1 MNDDL
6 VFADDEETLDGNG
19 EALRWPLL
27 IVDDEEEVHAV
38 TKLALSGFEFA
49 GRGLEFV
56 SAHSAAE
63 AREVLR
69 ERRDIAVILLDVV
82 METDHAGLE
91 VADFVRNVIEN
102 RFARI
107 VLRTGQ
113 PGQAPEREVIRRY
126 DINDYKEKTE
136 LTAKKL
142 FTVVY
147 TALRSYRDL
156 LALEA
161 NRRGLLQVVQAS
173 ANLFRTESVE
183 QFVQGVLEQVAALI
197 YESADML
204 YVSSSIATVREGTHE
219 RIVAATGRFTDMVG
233 QNPREALAHFD
244 YHNLTLAL
252 RKQRNI
258 VTPDHF
264 SGYFESTGGGQ
275 HLLYVS
281 GPATMSRPDQEL
293 IDMFLRSVA
302 LAYEAMLNR
311 IKTEK
316 GIDTDAGAS
325 SAQD

>member
-1 MNDDL
+1 MEDDL
-6 VFADDEETLDGNG
+6 VFAADDDSHELSG
-19 EALRWPLL
+19 ELARWPLL

-56 SAHSAAE
+56 SAHSAAQ

-69 ERRDIAVILLDVV
+69 ERRDIAVVLLDVV

-91 VADFVRNVIEN
+91 VADFIRNVIEN

-161 NRRGLLQVVQAS
+161 NRL
-173 ANLFRTESVE
+173 RTESVE

-197 YESADML
+197 YDSADML
-204 YVSSSIATVREGTHE
+204 YVSSSVATVREGDEE
-219 RIVAATGRFTDMVG
+219 RIVAATGRFSELVG
-233 QNPREALAHFD
+233 SKPQEALAHFD

-258 VTPDHF
+258 VTPEHF
-264 SGYFESTGGGQ
+264 SGFFESSGGGQ
-275 HLLYVS
+275 HLLYIS

-293 IDMFLRSVA
+293 VDMFLRSVA
-302 LAYEAMLNR
+302 LAYEAMLHR
-311 IKTEK
+311 IE
-316 GIDTDAGAS
+316 IE
-325 SAQD
+325 SAKRDGG

>member
-1 MNDDL
+1 MEDDL
-6 VFADDEETLDGNG
+6 VFAADDDSHELSG
-19 EALRWPLL
+19 ELARWPLL

-56 SAHSAAE
+56 SAHSAAQ

-69 ERRDIAVILLDVV
+69 ERRDIAVVLLDVV

-91 VADFVRNVIEN
+91 VADFIRNVIEN

-197 YESADML
+197 YDSADML
-204 YVSSSIATVREGTHE
+204 YVSSSVATVREGDEE
-219 RIVAATGRFTDMVG
+219 RIVAATGRFSELVG
-233 QNPREALAHFD
+233 SKPQEALAHFD

-258 VTPDHF
+258 VTPEHF
-264 SGYFESTGGGQ
+264 AGFFESSGGGH
-275 HLLYVS
+275 HLLYIS

-293 IDMFLRSVA
+293 VDMFLRSVA
-302 LAYEAMLNR
+302 LAYEAMLHR
-311 IKTEK
+311 IE
-316 GIDTDAGAS
+316 IE
-325 SAQD
+325 SAKRDGG

>member
-1 MNDDL
+1 MDDDL
-6 VFADDEETLDGNG
+6 VFADDEEGLESNG

-56 SAHSAAE
+56 SAHSASE

-136 LTAKKL
+136 LTANPW
-142 FTVVY
+142 
-147 TALRSYRDL
+147 S
-156 LALEA
+156 
-161 NRRGLLQVVQAS
+161 S
-173 ANLFRTESVE
+173 LFRACWSR
-183 QFVQGVLEQVAALI
+183 
-197 YESADML
+197 S
-204 YVSSSIATVREGTHE
+204 
-219 RIVAATGRFTDMVG
+219 
-233 QNPREALAHFD
+233 
-244 YHNLTLAL
+244 L
-252 RKQRNI
+252 R
-258 VTPDHF
+258 
-264 SGYFESTGGGQ
+264 
-275 HLLYVS
+275 
-281 GPATMSRPDQEL
+281 
-293 IDMFLRSVA
+293 
-302 LAYEAMLNR
+302 
-311 IKTEK
+311 
-316 GIDTDAGAS
+316 
-325 SAQD
+325 

>member
-1 MNDDL
+1 MEDDL
-6 VFADDEETLDGNG
+6 VFADDDEDSQEFSG
-19 EALRWPLL
+19 ELARWPLL

-56 SAHSAAE
+56 SAHSAAQ

-69 ERRDIAVILLDVV
+69 ERRDIAVVLLDVV

-91 VADFVRNVIEN
+91 VADFIRNVIEN
-102 RFARI
+102 RFTRI

-113 PGQAPEREVIRRY
+113 PGQAPERDVIRRY

-173 ANLFRTESVE
+173 ANLFKTESVE

-197 YESADML
+197 YDSADMI
-204 YVSSSIATVREGTHE
+204 YVSSSVATVREGGEE
-219 RIVAATGRFTDMVG
+219 RIVAATGRFTDFVG
-233 QNPREALAHFD
+233 RKPGEVLAHFD
-244 YHNLTLAL
+244 YHNLTLAA
-252 RKQRNI
+252 RKHRNI
-258 VTPDHF
+258 VTPEHF
-264 SGYFESTGGGQ
+264 SGYFESSGGGQ
-275 HLLYVS
+275 HLLYIS

-302 LAYEAMLNR
+302 LAYEAMLHR
-311 IKTEK
+311 IETE
-316 GIDTDAGAS
+316 
-325 SAQD
+325 SADKKPRNGLKRG